1 MGSYKFGNILLLAT
15 LLKDIPCYP
24 ASINLLS
31 HYGGLRHVKLL
42 TVFDRVVGKILC
54 KNYMSNHSFYE
65 FRSASCH
72 IIPRISIDVYFLGY

>member
-31 HYGGLRHVKLL
+31 HHGGFRDVMLL
-42 TVFDRVVGKILC
+42 TVFDRVVGKNLC

-65 FRSASCH
+65 FLNCKLSCYSQNQH
-72 IIPRISIDVYFLGY
+72 